1 MRNYGMQREVLEK
14 YLKNGCSANRNINKN
29 GGYSRR
35 FPAFS
40 LGEMLL
46 VLLIMS
52 FLAIS
57 IPGIHFKKSVV
68 KTKRTLHG
76 RYECYYA
83 CPLTTDA
90 DGTKRHLSG
99 CATGDYKLFQYQVN
113 EEGAATGPEEPAGG
127 KCLFTP
133 PKEAIFFL
141 VHAVGGGGGASST
154 NGSVMVNSVKTT
166 SQTYTNPNTF
176 PKWLRDVQGA
186 NALVLE
192 GGTTSYNA
200 TISGNYAKIGYGRSG
215 QAGKTMSMFFPRLQN
230 VEVEMYP
237 GLGGARGA
245 SGSKTEVY
253 FNTSSSSGNK
263 RTKIIEAEGGAAG
276 SGSGTAE
283 IWLDGPN
290 AMCAVKENDDIGF
303 READFATNVELD
315 KGSLMESKME
325 EVKFGSG
332 GAGSYGNVTTTGSV
346 TYLVNAVD
354 VSTHVKKLRC
364 NDPTMCGDG
373 SNSNP
378 CPGQAGRNGAVVILW

>member
-1 MRNYGMQREVLEK
+1 MRIYEMQREVLKK
-14 YLKNGCSANRNINKN
+14 YLNNRPANKVVDDCRI
-29 GGYSRR
+29 

-57 IPGIHFKKSVV
+57 IPGIHFKKSEL

-99 CATGDYKLFQYQVN
+99 CASSDYGLYQYSVN
-113 EEGAATGPEEPAGG
+113 EDGAATGPEVVTACE
-127 KCLFTP
+127 FTP
-133 PKEAIFFL
+133 PKEAIFYL
-141 VHAVGGGGGASST
+141 VHAVGGGGGASGT
-154 NGSVMVNSVKTT
+154 NGSVSVYSNTYT
-166 SQTYTNPNTF
+166 QTYTSPNSF
-176 PKWLRDVQGA
+176 PKWLRDVMGA
-186 NALVLE
+186 NALPSGATE
-192 GGTTSYNA
+192 GAGTSYSTTVSGSYA
-200 TISGNYAKIGYGRSG
+200 QISYGRSG
-215 QAGKTMSMFFPRLQN
+215 KSGETNSMFFPRLSN
-230 VEVEMYP
+230 VVVEMYP
-237 GLGGARGA
+237 GKGGARGSA
-245 SGSKTEVY
+245 GEKTEVY
-253 FNTSSSSGNK
+253 FNTISSSGNK
-263 RTKIIEAEGGAAG
+263 RTKVIEAEGGGAG
-276 SGSGTAE
+276 SGSGSLN
-283 IWLDGPN
+283 IWLDGEN
-290 AMCAVKENDDIGF
+290 AMCAVKNNNDVGF

-332 GAGSYGNVTTTGSV
+332 GAGSYGNVTTAGTV
-346 TYLVNAVD
+346 TYMVNGVN
-354 VSTHVKKLRC
+354 VSDHVKKLRC

-373 SNSNP
+373 STSNP